1 MRAGATE
8 KTPEK
13 MKGNRERSLKSEN
26 FKWQVAF
33 AMTHVIVIAVFVAPE
48 LVVSMTMTRLGLY
61 RLLAAIVLP
70 ILVQLLV
77 NVLSSNTKSALV
89 YWKPLGV
96 LPGTEAFTKY
106 GPADVRVNMVQLKRN
121 VGALPTDPKEQN
133 AKWYKLYKMVENH
146 VEVTVAQKD
155 FLMYRDMAVLS
166 LFLLVLVPAGLYFV
180 ADIGLPRVLGAA
192 GWFAVVY
199 LATARSAK
207 HMGERFV
214 SNVLAVHSAKKI
226 TAARATTT

>member
-1 MRAGATE
+1 MR
-8 KTPEK
+8 
-13 MKGNRERSLKSEN
+13 GNGERSLKSEN
-26 FKWQVAF
+26 FKWQVAL
-33 AMTHVIVIAVFVAPE
+33 ATTHVIVIALFVAPE
-48 LVVSMTMTRLGLY
+48 LVTSMTVTRLGLY
-61 RLLAAIVLP
+61 RLLAAVVLP
-70 ILVQLLV
+70 IFVLLLM
-77 NVLSSNTKSALV
+77 NVLSSDAKATLV

-106 GPADVRVNMVQLKRN
+106 GPADVRVNMAQLKRN

-133 AKWYKLYKMVENH
+133 SKWYKLYKMVENH
-146 VEVTVAQKD
+146 VEVSGAQKD

-166 LFLLVLVPAGLYFV
+166 LLLVVLVPAGLYFLGV
-180 ADIGLPRVLGAA
+180 GAPRVLGAA
-192 GWFAVVY
+192 GWFAFVY
-199 LATARSAK
+199 LVTARSAK